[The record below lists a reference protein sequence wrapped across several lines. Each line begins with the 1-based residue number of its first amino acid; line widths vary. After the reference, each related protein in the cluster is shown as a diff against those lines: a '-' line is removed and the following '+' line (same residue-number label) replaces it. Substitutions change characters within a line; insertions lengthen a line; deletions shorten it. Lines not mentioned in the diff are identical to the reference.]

1 MLAGGLLPGVLI
13 LGGCQ
18 LQRHTPAPE
27 PLNATPI
34 KTDQAMEKRQW
45 TPSPAQYV
53 NDSVLTWPDYAPLQA
68 VGLPYG
74 LNYFSEPVLF
84 IGNFGYI
91 PAGVFIEPAWKE
103 QIFKSQSPPPSFTLM
118 PPLAQGAEPT
128 PR

>member
-1 MLAGGLLPGVLI
+1 LPGGLLLGGLL

-18 LQRHTPAPE
+18 LQQHAPGPE

-45 TPSPAQYV
+45 APSPTYYV

-68 VGLPYG
+68 TSLPYALNFLTEPALFAGNMFYIPVGL
-74 LNYFSEPVLF
+74 FT
-84 IGNFGYI
+84 
-91 PAGVFIEPAWKE
+91 EPAWK
-103 QIFKSQSPPPSFTLM
+103 QQFFKSQSPPPSYTLM
-118 PPLAQGAEPT
+118 PPLAAGPEPT